1 MGYNK
6 IMMLIDTYLDKS
18 KIQGVG
24 VFAKENIKKGE
35 RIKEVRP
42 EFEIEFNSDNLPKMP
57 LALAKFIDTHSY
69 ERELGSK
76 ILVMGID
83 NEKYLNHSDDP
94 SVNDDGIAL
103 KDIKIGDE
111 ITINYKDFD
120 DSVEKLW
127 LT

>member
-1 MGYNK
+1 
-6 IMMLIDTYLDKS
+6 MMLIDTYLDKS
-18 KIQGVG
+18 KIHGVG
-24 VFAKENIKKGE
+24 VFSNQNVKKGE

-94 SVNDDGIAL
+94 SVSDDGIAL